1 MLMKLRESWGF
12 NSDHKEIASVIRR
25 VLALMPKRRIGS
37 LQCLRH
43 VNFVRIAAVGM
54 AGYSIIA
61 LFPIGY
67 PSADSAP
74 LNLHDI
80 SKPKD
85 EMLAVV

>member
-1 MLMKLRESWGF
+1 
-12 NSDHKEIASVIRR
+12 
-25 VLALMPKRRIGS
+25 
-37 LQCLRH
+37 
-43 VNFVRIAAVGM
+43 M

-67 PSADSAP
+67 PSAVIAP